1 MSMYIIDGDLLTA
14 LADALRAKGEI
25 SKTTPL
31 PYIRKTSNAIDL
43 ETEATTNYD
52 SSNPDDTHYTERVFI
67 NGATS
72 LRVQAYAKMP
82 YHDTSEAGY
91 LKIGET
97 YYRAASSTNQTRKID
112 VTIPGDAVDIEWL
125 TNFGGKYFYY
135 MQIDGLDENGI
146 PMESLEDT
154 PIGEDGMYTLAEMVA
169 AIDLLRPYT
178 QETLEISRN
187 GKYEVYDYRWCDVKV
202 DNESIPTTY
211 KEVAITSHDGYTFDI
226 SKYVVNDNSIFT
238 LGFTLK
244 TAVTGTGV
252 ACYNSAMYHHNPIMK
267 NETKNITV
275 SMYENS
281 TADLGAGVTAFPVLS
296 GTAVRAQ
303 LTNGVLSF
311 VRTDGDLQP
320 VGTSAVLRY
329 LG

>member
-1 MSMYIIDGDLLTA
+1 MYIIDGDLLTA